1 MDDEKNI
8 KEGNKKSLGAE
19 PLWTVEEVASYLRL
33 SPTTVRAM
41 ARRGDL
47 PGRKVGRVWRFVP
60 QVVKKFIY
68 RQEPLHESTLGEE

>member
-1 MDDEKNI
+1 MDDGKTV
-8 KEGNKKSLGAE
+8 GNNLSTE

-60 QVVKKFIY
+60 QVVKNFICG
-68 RQEPLHESTLGEE
+68 QEPLQETTLGEE

>member
-1 MDDEKNI
+1 MDTKGVRGGE
-8 KEGNKKSLGAE
+8 EVLLSTE

-47 PGRKVGRVWRFVP
+47 PGRKVGRVWRFAP
-60 QVVKKFIY
+60 QVVKNFIH
-68 RQEPLHESTLGEE
+68 RQEPLQKTPVGEE